1 MFKIDSEGATVD
13 NLFTEG
19 NPQAGVPATK
29 VSDEWLN
36 AVQTELVNILLA
48 RGIALDKAKSSQ
60 ISEWLQKGIDEWHSN
75 LTYTKDSVCQING
88 KFYVSQS
95 DDNLNHNPE
104 TDDGTYWKSK
114 LILSE
119 VNLETDNAPA
129 RVNMARKE
137 DGVDGLILAE
147 KIISGKDDQGN
158 NTDFVKTV
166 YTINNAVSKVGEL
179 NTYVKS
185 GNDWYKTIKITPNRF
200 QAANFGNELYYNSQA
215 SNFDV
220 DINLSH
226 GFRGL
231 IEIWARGGGN
241 TGHKQEVYMVSADYT
256 NIQATTVKSFQ
267 TGGATMFEASFIS
280 GWGGQILRLS
290 VYGRSDNANVDVV
303 ALPFSCNLTI

>member
-1 MFKIDSEGATVD
+1 MFKIDSQGATVD

-19 NPQAGVPATK
+19 NPQAGVPATV

-36 AVQTELVNILLA
+36 AVQMELVNILIN
-48 RGIALDKAKSSQ
+48 RGIALDKSKRDQ
-60 ISEWLQKGIDEWHSN
+60 ISQWLQQGIDDWHSN
-75 LTYTKDSVCQING
+75 LTYKQNSVCQING
-88 KFYVSQS
+88 KFYVSQL
-95 DDNLNHNPE
+95 DDNINHNPE

-119 VNLETDNAPA
+119 VNLETTNSPA

-158 NTDFVKTV
+158 DTDFVKTV
-166 YTINNAVSKVGEL
+166 YTINNAASKVGEL
-179 NTYVKS
+179 NTYIKS
-185 GNDWYKTIKITPNRF
+185 GNNWLKTVKITPNTF
-200 QAANFGNELYYNSQA
+200 QAANFGNRLYYNSQG
-215 SNFDV
+215 SNFSV
-220 DINLSH
+220 DISLSH
-226 GFRGL
+226 NFRGL

-256 NIQATTVKSFQ
+256 NIQATTVKSYQ
-267 TGGATMFEASFIS
+267 TGGATMFEASFIG

-290 VYGRSDNANVDVV
+290 VYGRNDPANVDVV